1 MWHKI
6 AAFII
11 KYRIAL
17 LITLLASTAIMGY
30 FASQV
35 KISYEFTSAVPTDNA
50 KYVEYQSFRK
60 QFGEDGNLMVI
71 GVQSRDFF
79 SPGFFNDY
87 ALLAKKIAKV
97 HAVENVLSIPGA
109 VMLVK
114 DTATQKLKVSPIA
127 GDPPFANTDS
137 IKQTFLNL
145 PFYKG
150 FLYNPA
156 TDAYMMAV
164 RIDKTV
170 LNSKDRAGVINE
182 ILDLGDAFGKKEH
195 TEMHYSGLPLIRTEM
210 AMKVQSEMRLFLIL
224 SFVLTAVILVLF
236 FRAFTAVL
244 SSMLVVAIGVVWSM
258 GTIVLLG
265 YKITILTALI
275 PPLVVVIG
283 IPNCVYL
290 LNRYH
295 YEYHRN
301 PNKMKSL
308 LRMVD
313 RMGIVTFFTNLT
325 AAIGFG
331 VFFFTKSTLLKEFGL
346 VAGIN
351 ILGLFFI
358 SLVFIPAFFSFLP
371 PPKTKHTSYLE
382 KGWITKLL
390 TRITNWVFSH
400 RAWIYSFTIA
410 ICVFSA
416 IGLSKLKNDAHIV
429 DDLPKSDKVFVDLKF
444 FERNFRGVMPLE
456 IVIDTKKKNGVLS
469 LDVLGKMDM
478 IVDSMQKYPEIA
490 RPLAITEG
498 IKFANQ
504 AYFGG
509 DPANYEVPGDMLQAA
524 FVMPYLHT
532 SKGDDNSMFN
542 KLLHSFIDADKRKAR
557 ISVNMADIGSRRL
570 PSLLDSIQY
579 DILKILDTGKYNIA
593 FTDTNTSVSSLHFS
607 SKWPFYASVTDVK
620 PLPIPKVDSN
630 KKSIDITFTG
640 TTVTFLEG
648 SKFIVNSL
656 RDSLVLAFLIIFGC
670 MILLFRSWRILLI
683 SIVVNIVPL
692 LITAGL
698 MGWVGIRIKPSTVL
712 VFSVALGITIDVTI
726 RFLVNFKQELA
737 RHDDSIAD
745 TVHRTIHDTGL
756 SIIYTSLILT
766 AGFGVFALSEF
777 DGTKALGYLTSITL
791 LLAMVTNLTLL
802 PALLLWMDK
811 VIERKNNAIQF
822 LMEEDDDDSD
832 EMQKND

>member
-1 MWHKI
+1 MWHNI

-11 KYRIAL
+11 KYRIVL
-17 LITLLASTAIMGY
+17 LILLLADTGIMGY

-35 KISYEFTSAVPTDNA
+35 KISYEFTSAVPTDNP
-50 KYVEYQSFRK
+50 KYIEYQSFRK

-71 GVQSRDFF
+71 GVQTKEFF
-79 SPGFFNDY
+79 SPSFFNDY
-87 ALLAKKIAKV
+87 AVLAKEIAKV
-97 HAVENVLSIPGA
+97 NAVENVLSIPGA
-109 VMLVK
+109 ITLVK
-114 DTATQKLKVSPIA
+114 DTVTQKLKVSPIA
-127 GDPPFANTDS
+127 GDPPFSNVDS

-164 RIDKTV
+164 RIDKNV
-170 LNSKDRAGVINE
+170 LNSKDRAGVINQ
-182 ILDLGDAFGKKEH
+182 ILELGKAFGEKH
-195 TEMHYSGLPLIRTEM
+195 NTEIHYSGLPLIRTEM

-224 SFVLTAVILVLF
+224 SFVLTAIILTLF
-236 FRAFTAVL
+236 FRSFTAVL

-295 YEYHRN
+295 YEYYKN

-351 ILGLFFI
+351 ILGLFVI

-371 PPKTKHTSYLE
+371 PPNVKHTQYLE
-382 KGWITKLL
+382 NGWINKLL

-400 RAWIYSFTIA
+400 RIWIYGFTFA
-410 ICVFSA
+410 ICIFSV
-416 IGLSKLKNDAHIV
+416 IGLLRLRNDAHIV
-429 DDLPKSDKVFVDLKF
+429 DDLPRSDKVYVDLKF
-444 FERNFRGVMPLE
+444 FESNFKGVMPLE
-456 IVIDTKKKNGVLS
+456 IVIDTKRKNGVLS
-469 LDVLGKMDM
+469 LDVLGKMDRL
-478 IVDSMQKYPEIA
+478 VDSLQQYPEIG

-509 DPANYEVPGDMLQAA
+509 DTGNYQVPADMIQAA
-524 FVMPYLHT
+524 FIMPYLRT
-532 SKGDDNSMFN
+532 NKGDNNSMFN
-542 KLLHSFIDADKRKAR
+542 RLLHSFIDSTKQKAR
-557 ISVNMADIGSRRL
+557 ISVSMADIGSRRL
-570 PSLLDSIQY
+570 PALMDSIRPQVNS
-579 DILKILDTGKYNIA
+579 I
-593 FTDTNTSVSSLHFS
+593 F
-607 SKWPFYASVTDVK
+607 
-620 PLPIPKVDSN
+620 DSN
-630 KKSIDITFTG
+630 KFKVTYTG
-640 TTVTFLEG
+640 TSITFLEG

-656 RDSLVLAFLIIFGC
+656 RDSLILAFIIIFSC
-670 MILLFRSWRILLI
+670 MILLFSSWRILLI

-698 MGWVGIRIKPSTVL
+698 MGWIGIRIKPSTVL

-726 RFLVNFKQELA
+726 RFLVNFKQELV
-737 RHDDSIAD
+737 RHDDSIAN

-756 SIIYTSLILT
+756 SIIYTSLILI
-766 AGFGVFALSEF
+766 AGFSVFILSQF
-777 DGTKALGYLTSITL
+777 DGTKSLGYLTSITL
-791 LLAMVTNLTLL
+791 LLAMVTNLVLL

-811 VIERKNNAIQF
+811 VIEKKNNALQF
-822 LMEEDDDDSD
+822 LMDEDDDLI
-832 EMQKND
+832 KIND

>member
-1 MWHKI
+1 MWHNI

-17 LITLLASTAIMGY
+17 LILLLGSTGVMGY
-30 FASQV
+30 FAAQV

-50 KYVEYQSFRK
+50 KFLEYQAFRK

-71 GVQSRDFF
+71 GVKTKDFF
-79 SPGFFNDY
+79 SQDFFKDY
-87 ALLAKKIAKV
+87 ARLARQVAKV
-97 HAVENVLSIPGA
+97 KSVENVLSIPGA
-109 VMLVK
+109 ITLVK
-114 DTATQKLKVSPIA
+114 DTVTQKLKVMPITS
-127 GDPPFANTDS
+127 DTSFAQVDS
-137 IKQTFLNL
+137 FKQTFLSL
-145 PFYKG
+145 PFFKG
-150 FLYNPA
+150 LLYNPA
-156 TDAYMMAV
+156 EDAYMMMV
-164 RIDKTV
+164 HIDKNV
-170 LNSKDRAGVINE
+170 LNTKDRKGVING
-182 ILDLGDAFGKKEH
+182 ILALCDSFGSRHH

-210 AMKVQSEMRLFLIL
+210 AMKVQSEMKLFLIL
-224 SFVLTAVILVLF
+224 SFLLTAVILALF
-236 FRAFTAVL
+236 FRSFFAVL
-244 SSMLVVAIGVVWSM
+244 SSMLVVAIGVIWSM

-265 YKITILTALI
+265 YKITLLTALI

-295 YEYHRN
+295 YEYYRN

-351 ILGLFFI
+351 ILGLFII

-371 PPKTKHTSYLE
+371 PPNVRHTSYLDS
-382 KGWITKLL
+382 GWINRLL
-390 TRITNWVFSH
+390 TRIADWVFSH
-400 RAWIYSFTIA
+400 RLWIYSFTVVVCILS
-410 ICVFSA
+410 V
-416 IGLSKLKNDAHIV
+416 IGLTRLENEAHIV
-429 DDLPKSDKVFVDLKF
+429 DDLPKDDKVYVDLKF
-444 FERNFRGVMPLE
+444 FENNFRGIMPLE
-456 IVIDTKKKNGVLS
+456 IVVDTRRKNGVLS
-469 LDVLGKMDM
+469 LEALGKIDKLTRQ
-478 IVDSMQKYPEIA
+478 IQLHPEIGHA
-490 RPLAITEG
+490 LAITEG

-509 DPANYEVPGDMLQAA
+509 DTASYEVPADMLSAS
-524 FVMPYLHT
+524 FVMPYLRT
-532 SKGDDNSMFN
+532 NKGGDNTMFN
-542 KLLHSFIDADKRKAR
+542 KLLHSFIDSTKQKAR
-557 ISVNMADIGSRRL
+557 ISIYMADIGSRRL
-570 PSLLDSIQY
+570 PVLLDKIQPEV
-579 DILKILDTGKYNIA
+579 
-593 FTDTNTSVSSLHFS
+593 NTIFDS
-607 SKWPFYASVTDVK
+607 SKY
-620 PLPIPKVDSN
+620 KV
-630 KKSIDITFTG
+630 TFTG
-640 TTVTFLEG
+640 TMITFLEG

-656 RDSLVLAFLIIFGC
+656 RDSLILAFLIIFGC
-670 MILLFRSWRILLI
+670 MIALFRSWRILII

-737 RHDDSIAD
+737 RHDDSISD

-756 SIIYTSLILT
+756 SIIYTSLILI
-766 AGFGVFALSEF
+766 AGFSVFIMSQF
-777 DGTKALGYLTSITL
+777 DGTKSLGYLTSITL
-791 LLAMVTNLTLL
+791 FLAMVTNLTLL

-811 VIERKNNAIQF
+811 VIEKKNKAAEF
-822 LMEEDDDDSD
+822 LMGEDD
-832 EMQKND
+832 NDVIKITD

>member
-11 KYRIAL
+11 KFRVAL
-17 LITLLASTAIMGY
+17 LVSLIVSTGIMGY
-30 FASQV
+30 FAAQV
-35 KISYEFTSAVPTDNA
+35 KLSYEFTSAVPTDNA
-50 KYVEYQSFRK
+50 KYIEYQNFRK
-60 QFGEDGNLMVI
+60 QFGEDGNLMWV
-71 GVQSRDFF
+71 GVQTKDFF
-79 SPGFFNDY
+79 TSSFFNDY
-87 ALLAKKIAKV
+87 AVLVRQLSKI

-109 VMLVK
+109 ITLIK
-114 DTATQKLKVSPIA
+114 DTATQKLKTAPIA
-127 GDPPFANTDS
+127 GNPPFSNVDS
-137 IKQTFLNL
+137 IKQNFLNL

-150 FLYNPA
+150 LLYNNQETPA
-156 TDAYMMAV
+156 YVMAV
-164 RIDKTV
+164 RVEKNV
-170 LNSKDRAGVINE
+170 LNSERRSAVIDS
-182 ILDLGDAFGKKEH
+182 ILALGNAFGQEHH

-210 AMKVQSEMRLFLIL
+210 AVKVQSEMKLFLLL

-236 FRAFTAVL
+236 FRSFTAVL

-265 YKITILTALI
+265 YKITLLTALI

-295 YEYHRN
+295 YEYSRN

-331 VFFFTKSTLLKEFGL
+331 VFFFTKSVLLKEFGL

-358 SLVFIPAFFSFLP
+358 SLIFIPAFFSFLP
-371 PPKTKHTSYLE
+371 PPNTRHTSYLDTN
-382 KGWITKLL
+382 WIDKLL
-390 TRITNWVFSH
+390 SRITNWVFSH
-400 RAWIYSFTIA
+400 RIWIYGFTIVVC
-410 ICVFSA
+410 IFSV
-416 IGLSKLKNDAHIV
+416 IGLTRLRNNSHIV
-429 DDLPKSDKVFVDLKF
+429 DDLPKSDKVFMDLKF
-444 FERNFRGVMPLE
+444 FEKNFKGVMPLE
-456 IVIDTKKKNGVLS
+456 IMIDTKKKNGVLS
-469 LDVLGKMDM
+469 LDILGKMDRL
-478 IVDSMQKYPEIA
+478 IDSLEKFPEIGK
-490 RPLAITEG
+490 PLAITEG

-509 DPANYEVPGDMLQAA
+509 DTSNYEVPGDLLQAA
-524 FVMPYLHT
+524 FIMPYLRT
-532 SKGDDNSMFN
+532 NASNADNNSLFN
-542 KLLHSFIDADKRKAR
+542 KLLHSFIDSNKQKAR
-557 ISVNMADIGSRRL
+557 ISIGMADIGSRRL
-570 PSLLDSIQY
+570 PALLDSIRPEMMRVF
-579 DILKILDTGKYNIA
+579 DTGRYNLN
-593 FTDTNTSVSSLHFS
+593 FTDAPGFSTN
-607 SKWPFYASVTDVK
+607 
-620 PLPIPKVDSN
+620 VDSN
-630 KKSIDITFTG
+630 KRSIDITFTG
-640 TTVTFLEG
+640 VSVTFLEG

-656 RDSLVLAFLIIFGC
+656 RDSLILAFLIIFGC
-670 MILLFRSWRILLI
+670 MVAVFRSWRILII

-698 MGWVGIRIKPSTVL
+698 MGWMGIRIKPSTVL

-737 RHDDSIAD
+737 RHDDSIAN
-745 TVHRTIHDTGL
+745 TVHRTIRDTGL
-756 SIIYTSLILT
+756 SIIYTSLILI
-766 AGFGVFALSEF
+766 AGFSVFILSQF
-777 DGTKALGYLTSITL
+777 DGTKSLGYLTSMTL

-811 VIERKNNAIQF
+811 VMVRKNNAAGF
-822 LMEEDDDDSD
+822 LMEEDDIDIING
-832 EMQKND
+832 ND

>member
-1 MWHKI
+1 MWHNI

-11 KYRIAL
+11 KFRIAL
-17 LITLLASTAIMGY
+17 LIVLLASTGIMGY
-30 FASQV
+30 FAAQI

-50 KYVEYQSFRK
+50 KYIEYQSFRK

-71 GVQSRDFF
+71 GVQTKDFF
-79 SPGFFNDY
+79 STAFFNDY
-87 ALLAKKIAKV
+87 AALAKQVAKV
-97 HAVENVLSIPGA
+97 PSVENVLSIPGA
-109 VMLVK
+109 ITLVK

-127 GDPPFANTDS
+127 ADFPLASVDS
-137 IKQTFLNL
+137 FRQVFLNL

-150 FLYNPA
+150 FLYNPE

-164 RIDKTV
+164 RIDKNV
-170 LNSKDRAGVINE
+170 LNSKDRAAVINS
-182 ILDLGDAFGKKEH
+182 IVALASDFGKKYNI
-195 TEMHYSGLPLIRTEM
+195 EMHYSGLPLIRTEM
-210 AMKVQSEMRLFLIL
+210 ALKVQSEMRLFLIL
-224 SFVLTAVILVLF
+224 SFILTAVILVLF
-236 FRAFTAVL
+236 FRSFMAVL
-244 SSMLVVAIGVVWSM
+244 ASMLVVAIGVVWSM

-295 YEYHRN
+295 YEYYRN

-371 PPKTKHTSYLE
+371 PPNVRHTSYLE
-382 KGWITKLL
+382 SSWINKLL
-390 TRITNWVFSH
+390 TRITNWVFGH
-400 RAWIYSFTIA
+400 RAWIYSFTI
-410 ICVFSA
+410 IVCVFSV
-416 IGLSKLKNDAHIV
+416 IGLTRLRNDAHIV
-429 DDLPKSDKVFVDLKF
+429 DDLPKSDKVYVDLKF
-444 FERNFRGVMPLE
+444 FEKNFRGVMPLE
-456 IVIDTKKKNGVLS
+456 LVIDTKRKNGVLS
-469 LDVLGKMDM
+469 LDVLGKMDKLTTYL
-478 IVDSMQKYPEIA
+478 QQYPEIG

-509 DPANYEVPGDMLQAA
+509 DTSNYEVPGDMIQAA
-524 FVMPYLHT
+524 FIMPYLRT
-532 SKGDDNSMFN
+532 NKGDNNTMFN
-542 KLLHSFIDADKRKAR
+542 RLLHSFIDSTKQKAR
-557 ISVNMADIGSRRL
+557 ISVSMADIGSRRL
-570 PSLLDSIQY
+570 PGLLDSIRPEVNKLF
-579 DILKILDTGKYNIA
+579 DSAKFN
-593 FTDTNTSVSSLHFS
+593 
-607 SKWPFYASVTDVK
+607 VTY
-620 PLPIPKVDSN
+620 
-630 KKSIDITFTG
+630 TG
-640 TTVTFLEG
+640 TSITFLEG

-656 RDSLVLAFLIIFGC
+656 RDSLILAFLIIFGC
-670 MILLFRSWRILLI
+670 MIALFRSWRILLI

-698 MGWVGIRIKPSTVL
+698 MGWMGIRIKPSTVL

-726 RFLVNFKQELA
+726 RFLVNFKQELS
-737 RHDDSIAD
+737 RHDDSIAN

-756 SIIYTSLILT
+756 SIIYTSLILI
-766 AGFGVFALSEF
+766 AGFSVFILSQF
-777 DGTKALGYLTSITL
+777 DGTKSLGYLTSITL

-811 VIERKNNAIQF
+811 VIEKKNDAAAF
-822 LMEEDDDDSD
+822 LMGEDD
-832 EMQKND
+832 NDVIKL